1 MKENIDNNEDENSQE
16 NQPSQKSDTESD
28 GQIIISK
35 DDNEEKR
42 RNIEIIP
49 ETSSKTDLSFK
60 VIIIGDSNV
69 GKSSLANKA
78 VKNTFDTSYNTTL
91 GFEYFSFFVKIDKK
105 TLKLQIWDTC
115 GQEVYQSLIANFY
128 RNSSLAIM
136 VYGINN
142 RDSFE
147 HIDNWLKEIK
157 RSSNPD
163 AKIILIGNKS
173 DLENERKVTYEEA
186 EKYAE
191 ELEFS
196 KFYETSAK
204 NGINTQEVF
213 LEAANILYN
222 DYLEYNSMTH
232 SSASDSQ
239 KEGQK
244 LINNN
249 QRDASQSKS
258 FCC

>member
-1 MKENIDNNEDENSQE
+1 MEENIDNNEDEISQE
-16 NQPSQKSDTESD
+16 NPQSQQSETESD

-49 ETSSKTDLSFK
+49 ETNSTDLSFK

-78 VKNTFDTSYNTTL
+78 VKNKFDTSYNATL

-142 RDSFE
+142 RASFE
-147 HIDNWLKEIK
+147 HIDIWLKEIK

-173 DLENERKVTYEEA
+173 DLENEREVSYEEA

-191 ELEFS
+191 DLEFS

-204 NGINTQEVF
+204 EGKNTQEVF
-213 LEAANILYN
+213 LEAANILYS
-222 DYLEYNSMTH
+222 DYLEYNSETH
-232 SSASDSQ
+232 SSASASQ

-244 LINNN
+244 LTDNN
-249 QRDASQSKS
+249 QRNDTQSKS